1 MNTESQSAWK
11 RCLPWLVPLPRGMFE
26 KPQTGKQMLVYYLWR
41 VSAFYVFLLILLML
55 AQRWLIYQP
64 TRVSSLSIDQAN
76 APFGVIHEISTTTE
90 DGLDLKG
97 WHFLAGQVACTDK
110 AACDAELDKG
120 RPVVILLH
128 GNGGNRLHRIEDCRL
143 LASLNLHV
151 FAFDY
156 RGYAEN
162 PGSPSQTGLLKD
174 ARAIWKYAVRD
185 RKIDPSRII
194 LFGES
199 LGGGV
204 ATLLASELCEQNTPP
219 AGLIL
224 RSTFSSLV
232 DAASSHFPWIPV
244 SLLLWDRYPNQRLIG
259 NISCP
264 ILMIHGTAD
273 RIVPFEL
280 GEKLFAAAPDNSASG
295 IPKRFVKIELGT
307 HNGLLYEARG
317 KMRDAYHEFT
327 SQLAPPDLAA
337 Q

>member
-1 MNTESQSAWK
+1 MDTKAQSAWK
-11 RCLPWLVPLPRGMFE
+11 RCLPWLVPLPRGMFD
-26 KPQTGKQMLVYYLWR
+26 KPQTGKQMLVYFLTR
-41 VSAFYVFLLILLML
+41 VFAFYLLLLILIMFG
-55 AQRWLIYQP
+55 QRWLIYQP
-64 TRVSSLSIDQAN
+64 TRVKSLSVDQAN
-76 APFGVIHEISTTTE
+76 GPFGVIHEISTTTE

-97 WHFLAGQVACTDK
+97 WHVLAGQVACTDE

-162 PGSPSQTGLLKD
+162 PGSPSQTGLLSD

-204 ATLLASELCEQNTPP
+204 ATLLASELCQQNTPP

-224 RSTFSSLV
+224 RSTFSSMV

-259 NISCP
+259 NITCP
-264 ILMIHGTAD
+264 ILMIHGSAD
-273 RIVPFEL
+273 RIVPCEL
-280 GEKLFAAAPDNSASG
+280 GEKLFAAAPEHSASG
-295 IPKRFVKIELGT
+295 IPKRFVKIEQGT

-317 KMRDAYHEFT
+317 KMVDAYHEFT
-327 SQLAPPDLAA
+327 SELFPTDPSTR
-337 Q
+337 